1 MPQNFL
7 KDIENYHIQVL
18 HDGVSSSLFEFLH
31 VILLPR
37 IILMR
42 NDPRIP
48 KHSENEKLSLDIFN
62 SRPGQDTVSIWMSK
76 SFIRTRKVSK
86 PSKPYLVGWLTT
98 RTEGRMVFDVGYAI
112 VMDQPGSSYNQ
123 RKIHIRSLSQISS
136 LWRSY
141 EYCGWRMLNLKISWL
156 LYLFHIDF
164 RKFV

>member
-1 MPQNFL
+1 
-7 KDIENYHIQVL
+7 
-18 HDGVSSSLFEFLH
+18 
-31 VILLPR
+31 
-37 IILMR
+37 MR

-136 LWRSY
+136 L
-141 EYCGWRMLNLKISWL
+141 
-156 LYLFHIDF
+156 
-164 RKFV
+164 